1 MLFEVNCRLRLL
13 GLSAALLYRSAMA
26 ADSLIDDNRYPDYA
40 FRGFGT
46 LGAVYH
52 NNDDVKFRRDIG
64 QAGGAKADRISFAQ
78 DSMLGAQLTL
88 FLHDRVEVTAQGI
101 SRLTTENNFEPTLTW
116 GYLKYQPAEE
126 LNLRVGRL
134 GVETYIQGDSAEIGY
149 ANLQIRQPIIFYPR
163 TFDGVDAEFNQP
175 LAQGTLRVKGFAG
188 WAQGELIGFG
198 EPYDTGGSE
207 IFGGGIE
214 YSRHGWTGRVSI
226 GQITLRDEVNE
237 LKPGTPSRA
246 ALQML
251 PNGRQLLDKLEMQNR
266 AINYKSLALAY
277 DSGPIQG
284 IASYNLV
291 ESHDWP
297 EHHLFYA
304 NLGYHLDKLMPYIA
318 YSNQWSDRVF
328 VGSGMAD
335 GIGFDT
341 LNRTAELLET
351 NAMIN
356 QNNFAVGLRYD
367 FIDNM
372 ALKFQVDHI
381 RYRDPESIVDPGLQA
396 ENARTR
402 DFRSVT
408 VFSLALDFV
417 F

>member
-13 GLSAALLYRSAMA
+13 GLSAALLCSSIVA
-26 ADSLIDDNRYPDYA
+26 ADSLIADNRYPNYA

-52 NNDDVKFRRDIG
+52 NDDGVKFRRDIG
-64 QAGGAKADRISFAQ
+64 QAAGAKADQISFAQ
-78 DSMLGAQLTL
+78 DSMFGAQLTL
-88 FLHDRVEVTAQGI
+88 FLHDSVEVTAQGI

-149 ANLQIRQPIIFYPR
+149 ANLQIRQPVIFYPR

-175 LAQGTLRVKGFAG
+175 LALGTLRIKGFAG

-226 GQITLRDEVNE
+226 GRIVLHDEVNE
-237 LKPGTPSRA
+237 LKPDTSSRT
-246 ALQML
+246 ALQAL
-251 PNGRQLLDKLEMQNR
+251 PNGDRILDKLEMKNR
-266 AINYKSLALAY
+266 AVNYKSLALAY
-277 DSGPIQG
+277 DSGPLQG
-284 IASYNLV
+284 IASYSLID
-291 ESHDWP
+291 SHDWP
-297 EHHLFYA
+297 EHHVFYA
-304 NLGYHLDKLMPYIA
+304 NLGYHVGQLMPYIA
-318 YSNQWSDRVF
+318 YSNQWSDRTF
-328 VGSGMAD
+328 VGSGIAD

-341 LNRTAELLET
+341 LNRTTEALET
-351 NAMIN
+351 NSMLN

-367 FIDNM
+367 FVDNM

-381 RYRDPESIVDPGLQA
+381 RYRDPENIIDPGLQA
-396 ENARTR
+396 ENARNR
-402 DFRSVT
+402 DYHSVT